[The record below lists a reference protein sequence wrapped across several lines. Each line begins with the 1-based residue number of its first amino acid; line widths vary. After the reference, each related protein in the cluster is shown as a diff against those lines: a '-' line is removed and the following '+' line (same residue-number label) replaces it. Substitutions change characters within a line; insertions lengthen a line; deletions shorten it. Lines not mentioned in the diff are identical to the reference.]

1 MKALAEASKMF
12 NQPMGVRA
20 SSSMTQSN
28 LAIDPVRDFSLSSL
42 ADTPY
47 LMELNLFK
55 TLDDLINIWCER
67 RALRPLAYLLPAYPG
82 VSAHTDQQF
91 QLLEALK
98 NLKRLSLDHLTPQ
111 ELRLVTQVHDFLDG
125 RLRTSVI

>member
-1 MKALAEASKMF
+1 MSS
-12 NQPMGVRA
+12 QPMGVTT
-20 SSSMTQSN
+20 SDPMTPSN
-28 LAIDPVRDFSLSSL
+28 LAIDSVRDLALSSL

-47 LMELNLFK
+47 SMELNLFK
-55 TLDDLINIWCER
+55 TLDHLINIWCER

-98 NLKRLSLDHLTPQ
+98 NLKRLCLGHLTPE
-111 ELRLVTQVHDFLDG
+111 ELRLVTQLHDFLDE
-125 RLRTSVI
+125 RLRTCVI